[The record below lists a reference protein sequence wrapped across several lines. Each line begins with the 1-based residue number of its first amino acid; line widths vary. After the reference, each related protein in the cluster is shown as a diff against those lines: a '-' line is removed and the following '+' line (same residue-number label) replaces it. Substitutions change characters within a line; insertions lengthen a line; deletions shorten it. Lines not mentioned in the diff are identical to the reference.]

1 MKPKPTIEDLHD
13 PTKFEMFAS
22 FDQSRIKEFVLQ
34 QVMSDKKII
43 PVYMIYQ
50 TLLFLSGIFF
60 FTRAIMLAFKGNY
73 MYLLISI
80 GAVLFSMT
88 LLVAIHE
95 LLHGIA
101 LKLVGAPKV
110 IFGGIIKKFIFFAE
124 AGNFIMGKSSFL
136 FVAFTPLVVVQVIT
150 ILGIIL
156 WYSVPFLYFF
166 LMVMVIHSF
175 FCSGDVALV
184 TIFYR
189 FPDRDTFTYDNS
201 NEKKGFYYV
210 RKL

>member
-1 MKPKPTIEDLHD
+1 
-13 PTKFEMFAS
+13 
-22 FDQSRIKEFVLQ
+22 
-34 QVMSDKKII
+34 
-43 PVYMIYQ
+43 MIYQ

-60 FTRAIMLAFKGNY
+60 FTRAIILAGKGNY

-88 LLVAIHE
+88 ILVAIHE

-101 LKLVGAPKV
+101 LKLAGAPKV

-124 AGNFIMGKSSFL
+124 AENFIMGKSSFL

-166 LMVMVIHSF
+166 LMVMSIHSF
-175 FCSGDVALV
+175 FCSGDVALATV
-184 TIFYR
+184 FYR
-189 FPDRDTFTYDNS
+189 YPGRETYTYDNGA
-201 NEKKGFYYV
+201 EKKSYYFTE
-210 RKL
+210 RL

>member
-1 MKPKPTIEDLHD
+1 MKSKPTIQDLND
-13 PTKFEMFAS
+13 PEKFELFAS
-22 FDQSRIKEFVLQ
+22 VDQSRIKEFVLR

-43 PVYMIYQ
+43 PFYMVYQ

-60 FTRAIMLAFKGNY
+60 FTRAIMLAYKGNF
-73 MYLLISI
+73 MYLLITI

-88 LLVAIHE
+88 FLVAFHE

-101 LKLVGAPKV
+101 LKLTGAPKV
-110 IFGGIIKKFIFFAE
+110 TFGGILKKFIFFAE
-124 AGNFIMGKSSFL
+124 AENFILGKSSFL
-136 FVAFTPLVVVQVIT
+136 FVAFTPFVVVQLIT
-150 ILGIIL
+150 ILGIII

-166 LMVMVIHSF
+166 LTVMVIHSF

-189 FPDRDTFTYDNS
+189 FPERDTFTYDNS
-201 NEKKGFYYV
+201 TEKKSFYFV

>member
-1 MKPKPTIEDLHD
+1 
-13 PTKFEMFAS
+13 
-22 FDQSRIKEFVLQ
+22 
-34 QVMSDKKII
+34 
-43 PVYMIYQ
+43 
-50 TLLFLSGIFF
+50 LLFLSGIFF
-60 FTRAIMLAFKGNY
+60 FTRSIMLAYKGNY

-101 LKLVGAPKV
+101 LKLAGAPKV

-124 AGNFIMGKSSFL
+124 AENFIMGKSSFL

-150 ILGIIL
+150 ILGIIF

-189 FPDRDTFTYDNS
+189 FPGRDTFTYDKSDENKS
-201 NEKKGFYYV
+201 FYYV

>member
-13 PTKFEMFAS
+13 PAKFEMYAS

-60 FTRAIMLAFKGNY
+60 FTRAIMLAYKGNY
-73 MYLLISI
+73 MYLMITI

-101 LKLVGAPKV
+101 LKLAGAPKV

-124 AGNFIMGKSSFL
+124 AENFIMGKSCFL

-189 FPDRDTFTYDNS
+189 FPGRDTFTYDKS
-201 NEKKGFYYV
+201 DEKKSFYYV
-210 RKL
+210 RKM